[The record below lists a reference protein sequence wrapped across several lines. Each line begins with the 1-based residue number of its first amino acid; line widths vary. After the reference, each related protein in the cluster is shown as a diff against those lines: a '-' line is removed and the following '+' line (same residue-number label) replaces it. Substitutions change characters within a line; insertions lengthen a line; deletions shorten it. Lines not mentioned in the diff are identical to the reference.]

1 MQNDHNGQSDSL
13 VRIPASACSFPGFRA
28 WTHSDAFPEEGRIS
42 FVGEEIFV
50 DMSPERLDSHN
61 KVKTEVTAVLRN
73 VVVED
78 DLGNLY
84 SDRTRV
90 VNELAVLSN
99 EPDGVFGKWE
109 TFESGKLRQVP
120 SETEDGDYIELEGVP
135 DWVMEIVSPS
145 SEQKDTKALREKY
158 HRAGIPEYWLI
169 DARSEKVSFQI
180 LQHRRS
186 GYGAAS
192 KRGGWQVS
200 SVFGRRFRLTRQ
212 RDRLGQWQYR
222 LEVRRA

>member
-1 MQNDHNGQSDSL
+1 MQNDQPSSWENSS

-28 WTHSDAFPEEGRIS
+28 WTHSERFPEEGHIS
-42 FVGEEIFV
+42 FVGEEIYI

-61 KVKTEVTAVLRN
+61 KVKTEITRVVAN

-78 DLGNLY
+78 DLGNFY

-90 VNELAVLSN
+90 VNELALLSN

-120 SETEDGDYIELEGVP
+120 SETEDGDYAELEGSP

-145 SEQKDTKALREKY
+145 SEHKDTKALREKY
-158 HRAGIPEYWLI
+158 HRAGVAEYWLI
-169 DARSEKVSFQI
+169 DARGDKVSFQI
-180 LQHRRS
+180 LQHRRA
-186 GYGAAS
+186 GYVAAP
-192 KRGGWQVS
+192 KRGKWQTS
-200 SVFGRRFRLTRQ
+200 AVFARRFQLTRH

-222 LEVRRA
+222 LEVQ